1 MSFRLFAYYCAAW
14 GAAAAYCGW
23 ILGRFLEGDAGL
35 MAAALKGMA
44 LGVFVA
50 LGLGVLDSL
59 ASGSPRDLVSQGVR
73 LTLTLL
79 IGGLGGLIGGFVGQG
94 FYQLSD
100 NKWDSL
106 LVFGWMLT
114 GLLIGAAPMA
124 FDFLGTVM
132 RNEERR
138 GASRKLRNGL
148 LGGAVGGLVG
158 GVVSLLL
165 HGLWGKVF
173 QNADSQTL
181 WSPTATGFVALG
193 ACIGLAIALAQIILR
208 EAWLQVEAGF
218 RPGRQILLV
227 KPETTIGRAE
237 SCDIGLFGDASIEK
251 VHARI
256 TREGNRW
263 MVNDANT
270 PTGIL
275 LNGQRVTGPVALRSG
290 DRIQIGGSILSFG
303 VRTSEAAAT
312 ASVAPLSS

>member
-14 GAAAAYCGW
+14 GAAAAYFGW
-23 ILGRFLEGDAGL
+23 MLGRLLEGDAGL
-35 MAAALKGMA
+35 LTTALKGMA
-44 LGVFVA
+44 LGVCVS
-50 LGLGVLDSL
+50 LGLGILDTL
-59 ASGSPRDLVSQGVR
+59 ASGSHRDPVSLGVR

-79 IGGLGGLIGGFVGQG
+79 IGAVGGLIGGFVGQG

-100 NKWDSL
+100 GKWGSL
-106 LVFGWMLT
+106 LVLGWMLT
-114 GLLIGAAPMA
+114 GLLIGAAPVA

-138 GASRKLRNGL
+138 GARRKLRNGL
-148 LGGAVGGLVG
+148 LGGTLGGLVG
-158 GVVSLLL
+158 GILSLLL
-165 HGLWGKVF
+165 HGLWAKVF
-173 QNADSQTL
+173 QDADSQSL
-181 WSPTATGFVALG
+181 WSPSATGFVALG
-193 ACIGLAIALAQIILR
+193 ACIGLAVALAQIIFR

-218 RPGRQILLV
+218 RPGRQILLT

-251 VHARI
+251 IHARI

-270 PTGIL
+270 PAGIL

-303 VRTSEAAAT
+303 VRTSESVAT
-312 ASVAPLSS
+312 ASVAPISS